1 MGSRLACAE
10 VLGKVPC
17 PLRGSAM
24 TRIVIPGLVAASLG
38 FLSLSAIAQQAPQ
51 APANQ
56 EAPKQTP
63 LSEQAASPGNRV
75 RVLGM
80 IPPPDVGQGAP
91 YHSPEEIVEI
101 AATAKRDANAA
112 NSDSRTAGRSDA
124 CRDSVPDMNTP
135 GNIDPIASRIAGNTP
150 RLQGLYRDEKSRAT
164 RVAQLAAKALQAT
177 NKAEDARR
185 DATDGNYDKARVD
198 KTEIARQKA
207 VNELEKAR
215 LKLMET
221 QAAIADYGY
230 VVRHNGGQ
238 EVAWTDLDEKAVERR
253 RAGWGLGIPKVTKV
267 GGLRVANMKSGEFQ
281 DDNGFY
287 VQITGVV
294 VNTGTKAETVPE
306 FIVTILDAKGFPL
319 RNVLGSPQS
328 RSRLPPEGQLPFR
341 YILRP
346 SPEHIG
352 QIKINFASGKEPP
365 PETPVSLLCE
375 GNQPTM
381 IGE

>member
-1 MGSRLACAE
+1 
-10 VLGKVPC
+10 
-17 PLRGSAM
+17 M
-24 TRIVIPGLVAASLG
+24 TRIVSLALAAALFG
-38 FLSLSAIAQQAPQ
+38 FLSLRAIAQQAPQ
-51 APANQ
+51 APASQ
-56 EAPKQTP
+56 EAQKQVP

-101 AATAKRDANAA
+101 ATTAKRDANAA
-112 NSDSRTAGRSDA
+112 NADSRTAGRSDA
-124 CRDSVPDMNTP
+124 CRDSVADMNTP
-135 GNIDPIASRIAGNTP
+135 GNIDPIASRIPMNTP
-150 RLQGLYRDEKSRAT
+150 RLQGLYRDEKNRAT
-164 RVAQLAAKALQAT
+164 RVAQLAAKALEAT

-185 DATDGNYDKARVD
+185 DAADGDYDKARVD

-230 VVRHNGGQ
+230 IVRHNGGQ
-238 EVAWTDLDEKAVERR
+238 EVAWIDLDGKAVARR
-253 RAGWGLGIPKVTKV
+253 KAGWGLGIPKATKV
-267 GGLRVANMKSGEFQ
+267 GGLAVANMKSGEFQ

-287 VQITGVV
+287 ILISGVL

-306 FIVTILDAKGFPL
+306 FVVTILDAKGFPL

-328 RSRLPPEGQLPFR
+328 RSKLPPEGQLPFR

-352 QIKINFASGKEPP
+352 HIRMTFASGKEPP

-375 GNQPTM
+375 GNEQAM